1 MQRKSIFI
9 FVLVTISVI
18 AGSLF
23 LFSTNGF
30 NKNDNINNNMLKPE
44 NKDTNQPSDFFE
56 EYYNSLVLD
65 SHNDFP
71 YQVFKRG
78 ADFCEGGD
86 WLQSGLPKF
95 VKGGVDIQVFALWI
109 PKEHF
114 GRSKDFVLDRIEEM
128 EKFRDKCPG
137 EYEIAYNYDDVIRIT
152 KEKKFCSLFGIEGGT
167 AVENDLDNINLF
179 YDKGVRYIG
188 LTWNNS
194 NKIGTSSSDE
204 SKGKKG
210 GLTDFGK
217 KVIKR
222 MNEVGMIIDVSHL
235 GENSFWDVI
244 EISKDPIIASHS
256 NCYTLNPHHRNL
268 TDEQIKAIA
277 NSGGVVMINFY
288 DEFLSNSK
296 KTGKTNAK
304 TKYGNKID
312 KMYKEAG
319 NNLIEFNREREK
331 FLDEVTPSDAVSI
344 ETIIE
349 HIDYVKNL
357 VGIDYVGL
365 GSDFDGGIDA
375 PFDLY
380 DATCYPLLAQKLYE
394 HGYTS
399 EEIKKILGLN
409 FLRVFKQVCG

>member
-1 MQRKSIFI
+1 MHKKSFLI
-9 FVLVTISVI
+9 FVFILSAGI
-18 AGSLF
+18 AGSVF

-30 NKNDNINNNMLKPE
+30 NKSDNMNQIIQQPE
-44 NKDTNQPSDFFE
+44 IKDTSKPVDFYE
-56 EYYNSLVLD
+56 EYFNSLVLD

-95 VKGGVDIQVFALWI
+95 NKGGVDIQVFSLWI

-128 EKFRDKCPG
+128 EKFRKKCPD
-137 EYEIAYNYDDVIRIT
+137 EYEIAYSYNDVIRIT
-152 KEKKFCSLFGIEGGT
+152 GERKFCSIFGIEGGT
-167 AVENDLDNINLF
+167 AVEKDIDNINLF
-179 YDKGVRYIG
+179 FDKGVRYIG

-194 NKIGTSSSDE
+194 NNIGTSSSDE

-210 GLTDFGK
+210 GLTEFGK
-217 KVIKR
+217 KVVKR
-222 MNEVGMIIDVSHL
+222 MNEVGMIVDVSHL
-235 GENSFWDVI
+235 GEKSFWDVI
-244 EISKDPIIASHS
+244 EISEDPIIASHS
-256 NCYTLNPHHRNL
+256 NCYSLNPHHRNL
-268 TDEQIKAIA
+268 TDDQIKAIA
-277 NSGGVVMINFY
+277 KNGGVVMINFY
-288 DEFLSNSK
+288 DEFLSSSK

-312 KMYKEAG
+312 NLYNNAG
-319 NNLIEFNREREK
+319 GDLVEFNRERQK
-331 FLDEVTPSDAVSI
+331 FLNEVTPSDVVTI

-349 HIDYVKNL
+349 HIDYIKNL
-357 VGIDYVGL
+357 VGIDYIGL

-394 HGYTS
+394 HGYTI

>member
-1 MQRKSIFI
+1 MHRKPLFVSIFFI
-9 FVLVTISVI
+9 AAVI
-18 AGSLF
+18 AGSVLF
-23 LFSTNGF
+23 FTKNGF
-30 NKNDNINNNMLKPE
+30 NKNDNAINKTE
-44 NKDTNQPSDFFE
+44 KSEIKDTIKPADFYE
-56 EYYNSLVLD
+56 EHYNSLVLD

-95 VKGGVDIQVFALWI
+95 IKGGVDIQVFALWI

-114 GRSKDFVLDRIEEM
+114 GRSKEFVLDRIEEM
-128 EKFRDKCPG
+128 ERFRKRCSD
-137 EYEIAYNYDDVIRIT
+137 EYEIAYTYNDIIRIT
-152 KEKKFCSLFGIEGGT
+152 GEKKFCSLFGIEGGT
-167 AVENDLDNINLF
+167 AVEKDLDNINLF

-194 NKIGTSSSDE
+194 NNIGTSSSDE

-217 KVIKR
+217 KVVKR
-222 MNEVGMIIDVSHL
+222 MNEVGMIVDVSHL
-235 GENSFWDVI
+235 GEDSFWDVI
-244 EISKDPIIASHS
+244 EISEDPIIASHS

-277 NSGGVVMINFY
+277 KNGGVVMVNFY

-312 KMYKEAG
+312 NFYKQAG
-319 NNLIEFNREREK
+319 GNLIEFNREREN
-331 FLDEVTPSDAVSI
+331 FLNEVTPSDVVTI

-349 HIDYVKNL
+349 HIDYIKNL
-357 VGIDYVGL
+357 VGVDYVGL
-365 GSDFDGGIDA
+365 GSDFDGGIDS

-380 DATCYPLLAQKLYE
+380 DATCYPLLSQKLYE
-394 HGYTS
+394 HGYTT
-399 EEIKKILGLN
+399 EEIKKIIGLN

>member
-1 MQRKSIFI
+1 MHKKSFFI
-9 FVLVTISVI
+9 FVFILSAGI
-18 AGSLF
+18 AGSVF

-30 NKNDNINNNMLKPE
+30 NKSDNMNQINQQSE
-44 NKDTNQPSDFFE
+44 IKDTSKPVDFFE

-95 VKGGVDIQVFALWI
+95 IKGGVDIQVFALWI

-114 GRSKDFVLDRIEEM
+114 GRSKEYVLDRIDEM
-128 EKFRDKCPG
+128 EKFQKKCPD
-137 EYEIAYNYDDVIRIT
+137 EYEIAYNYNDVMRIT
-152 KEKKFCSLFGIEGGT
+152 GERKFCSLFGIEGGT
-167 AVENDLDNINLF
+167 AVEKDLDNINLF
-179 YDKGVRYIG
+179 FDKGVRYIG

-222 MNEVGMIIDVSHL
+222 MNEVGMIVDVSHL

-244 EISKDPIIASHS
+244 EISEDPIIASHS
-256 NCYTLNPHHRNL
+256 NCYSLNPHHRNL
-268 TDEQIKAIA
+268 TDAQIKAIA
-277 NSGGVVMINFY
+277 KNGGVVMINFY

-312 KMYKEAG
+312 NLNKLAG
-319 NNLIEFNREREK
+319 GDLIEFNREREK
-331 FLDEVTPSDAVSI
+331 FLNEVTPSDVVTI

-349 HIDYVKNL
+349 HIDYIKNL
-357 VGIDYVGL
+357 VGIDYVGI

-394 HGYTS
+394 HGYTQ
-399 EEIKKILGLN
+399 EELKKILGLN